1 MDYLQHRDLAGTQYV
16 ARTAHLGG
24 RIHRHDLAGDQPIEQ
39 VPQVGKLLLTVGAEI
54 WRPCSSIQPAT
65 CTTVARLRRIHAA
78 GRTDIH
84 IGATNATLGT
94 SVEA

>member
-1 MDYLQHRDLAGTQYV
+1 MDYLQHRGLAGTQYV
-16 ARTAHLGG
+16 ARSANRGCRTL
-24 RIHRHDLAGDQPIEQ
+24 RHDLAGDKPIEQ

-54 WRPCSSIQPAT
+54 WRPCSSIQPVT

-78 GRTDIH
+78 GCTDIH